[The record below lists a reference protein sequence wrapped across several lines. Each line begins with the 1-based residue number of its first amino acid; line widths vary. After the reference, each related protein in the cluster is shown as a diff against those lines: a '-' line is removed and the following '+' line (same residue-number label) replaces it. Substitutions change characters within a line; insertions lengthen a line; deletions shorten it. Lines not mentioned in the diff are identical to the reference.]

1 MNKRVLTLIS
11 ISFSFALLILI
22 WFQAYWIRNDFKVRE
37 ELFKNKVDEAL
48 ANTATKLE
56 RLDARNSYLKITERT
71 QGITFNSN
79 KLKDAKTTDTV
90 GDKRF
95 SKSETIDNRG
105 KI

>member
-79 KLKDAKTTDTV
+79 KLKDVKNNS
-90 GDKRF
+90 G
-95 SKSETIDNRG
+95 
-105 KI
+105 

>member
-22 WFQAYWIRNDFKVRE
+22 WFQTYWIRNDFKVRE

-56 RLDARNSYLKITERT
+56 RLDARNSYLKIAKK
-71 QGITFNSN
+71 SN
-79 KLKDAKTTDTV
+79 LIHCSFCNLKL
-90 GDKRF
+90 
-95 SKSETIDNRG
+95 
-105 KI
+105 